1 MVSIDLDLY
10 RISPAYRSL
19 ADELHRLNSEV
30 GALRAAYGN
39 AISDQR
45 RSSAAFYTA
54 IDAIAEHVRRCKALL
69 RDDPGRGGSGG
80 A

>member
-19 ADELHRLNSEV
+19 ADELHHLNSEV

-45 RSSAAFYTA
+45 RIKDGYCTA
-54 IDAIAEHVRRCKALL
+54 MDAIAGHIQRLRAML

-80 A
+80 T